1 MPLYDYKCRKCEHVE
16 EFFFHHSEKPAEV
29 GPCLECGGPAM
40 KPVFTSVQLAAV
52 MQEHYNPSV
61 DQHVSSMRQYKDLL
75 KRASEK
81 HSLRTGI
88 DCSFVPADRSALGA
102 TDEGLDTTNA
112 LRRQKGLPPVS
123 NLS

>member
-1 MPLYDYKCRKCEHVE
+1 MPLYDYKCKNCGLVE
-16 EFFFHHSEKPAEV
+16 EHFFHHSEKPSSIA
-29 GPCLECGGPAM
+29 PCTCGNQEGL

-112 LRRQKGLPPVS
+112 LRRAKGLPPVS
-123 NLS
+123 NVS